1 VTSGQ
6 KKFLCVLPARGGSER
21 LPGKNIRLLCG
32 KPMIAYTIECARTSG
47 VFDEIYVSTD
57 SQEIAEA
64 ARAFGASAPT
74 MLPARFALPDQA
86 SMGACAYMHDWL
98 QNHGMGKWD
107 YLFCLQPTSPLRQ
120 VQDIIAAKEI
130 AEAGDLEHV
139 VSCTPIDPHYHHWA
153 MREQDGLLQP
163 VFGPEYHV
171 DRKYLPE
178 ALRPNGAIKIMR
190 TDLIKKHETFFDSN
204 KVGFIKMPEERS
216 VHVAFETDFLLAE
229 VLLKAR
235 SG

>member
-1 VTSGQ
+1 
-6 KKFLCVLPARGGSER
+6 
-21 LPGKNIRLLCG
+21 
-32 KPMIAYTIECARTSG
+32 MIAYTIECARDSG
-47 VFDEIYVSTD
+47 IFDEIYVSTD
-57 SQEIAEA
+57 SKEIAQIATAYGARVPA
-64 ARAFGASAPT
+64 A
-74 MLPARFALPDQA
+74 LPPNLALPDQA

-98 QNHGMGKWD
+98 RTQGAAPWD

-130 AEAGDLEHV
+130 AETGDLEHV
-139 VSCTPIDPHYHHWA
+139 VSCTPIDPHFHHWA

-163 VFGPEYHV
+163 IFGPEYHV

-204 KVGFIKMPEERS
+204 NVGFIKMPEERS
-216 VHVAFETDFLLAE
+216 VHVAFEADFLLAE

-235 SG
+235 GG